1 MDSESSIQ
9 QNNKRKRDRRQWSND
24 EDEAL
29 LDILIEAVNQ
39 GQKYENGQFKGNTLK
54 AAEAKLEKKFPG
66 CGIKVKPHIESAMKR
81 LKGVYNVVYDM
92 LNQSGFGWDDEKK
105 MIKVD
110 SEDVWNEYIKSHPN
124 AKDYRNARIPLLE
137 KLAYAFGKDRATGK
151 LAYSPA
157 DVVEEL
163 DKEEEEQA
171 HHDDVRVEMTPTSS
185 VNKSQCRKDDLVE
198 SQSRKKNRGA
208 NLIANS
214 ISELGNTLGKWLE
227 LSAERLAEA
236 SNSLKVDK
244 DMFDDSRGVMDELLK
259 MGLTDQERYAAGDKI
274 MSMPHRVHM
283 FWACHGEDRLKF
295 VKSLI

>member
-110 SEDVWNEYIKSHPN
+110 SEDVWNEYIKVSVYN
-124 AKDYRNARIPLLE
+124 
-137 KLAYAFGKDRATGK
+137 F
-151 LAYSPA
+151 
-157 DVVEEL
+157 
-163 DKEEEEQA
+163 
-171 HHDDVRVEMTPTSS
+171 SS
-185 VNKSQCRKDDLVE
+185 LM
-198 SQSRKKNRGA
+198 
-208 NLIANS
+208 NS
-214 ISELGNTLGKWLE
+214 FL
-227 LSAERLAEA
+227 
-236 SNSLKVDK
+236 
-244 DMFDDSRGVMDELLK
+244 
-259 MGLTDQERYAAGDKI
+259 
-274 MSMPHRVHM
+274 
-283 FWACHGEDRLKF
+283 
-295 VKSLI
+295 